1 MRELTCGEA
10 RDMASELI
18 DRDLS
23 PDDEASLQAHIAT
36 CSTCPNLYRAMVAV
50 QKALSKARTSEHES

>member
-18 DRDLS
+18 DRELA
-23 PDDEASLQAHIAT
+23 PDDQASLQAHIGT
-36 CSTCPNLYRAMVAV
+36 CLTCPNLYRALVAV
-50 QKALSKARTSEHES
+50 QQALSRAATAEQES